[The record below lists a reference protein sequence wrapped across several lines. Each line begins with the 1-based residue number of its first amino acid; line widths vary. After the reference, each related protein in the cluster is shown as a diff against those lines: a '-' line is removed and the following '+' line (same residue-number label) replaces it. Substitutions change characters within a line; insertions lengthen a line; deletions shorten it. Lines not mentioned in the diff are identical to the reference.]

1 MNILSRMITSIIFI
15 AIFISP
21 IFILMN
27 FDLPLLGDHRILI
40 QNLFFDTESQ
50 YLQYVD
56 DMVYEVDY
64 FKSDAIR
71 LSIYFISALWLLIS
85 YVWIFFSDTRK
96 VYRPGQPKKYLS
108 FWFISLL
115 VIIVSTV
122 VISWY
127 FLYQQ
132 SLFNGYMGPSQLVQL
147 CIFLILYTSTYY
159 YISSLFITSSA
170 MRTSIPLAEKFR

>member
-15 AIFISP
+15 AIFIAP

-40 QNLFFDTESQ
+40 QNLFFDTDSQ

-85 YVWIFFSDTRK
+85 YVWIF
-96 VYRPGQPKKYLS
+96 
-108 FWFISLL
+108 L
-115 VIIVSTV
+115 VIPEKCIDRVSQKNIYLFGFFLV
-122 VISWY
+122 SHNCIYSSISWY

-132 SLFNGYMGPSQLVQL
+132 SLFNGYMGTSQLIQL
-147 CIFLILYTSTYY
+147 CIFLIIYTSIYY

>member
-1 MNILSRMITSIIFI
+1 MNILSRMNTTIIFS
-15 AIFISP
+15 AILRAP
-21 IFILMN
+21 IFILRN
-27 FDLPLLGDHRILI
+27 LDLPLLGDHRILI
-40 QNLFFDTESQ
+40 QNLFFDTDSQ

-85 YVWIFFSDTRK
+85 YVWIFFSDTRN
-96 VYRPGQPKKYLS
+96 VYRPGQPKIFI
-108 FWFISLL
+108 FWFFSLL

-122 VISWY
+122 AISWY

-132 SLFNGYMGPSQLVQL
+132 SLFNGYMGTSQLIQL
-147 CIFLILYTSTYY
+147 CIFLIFYTSIYY